1 MNIAIL
7 VKNIETGTDGGDT
20 IARLNVVTNNYR
32 TNLVKLG
39 SYLERLA
46 SGNASGIEGSN
57 SVIVGGST
65 NAYGTITLS
74 STGPVATNT
83 FTLNGVT
90 FTAIAAKTGT
100 YARAGNVITV
110 SITSHGMT
118 TGQKVYLD
126 FTSGDAIDKVYEV
139 TVLNSGSYTVVD
151 TETGTTSGNVTQST
165 GSQFSIGGSLTATA
179 ANIAGS
185 ISASVSDAI
194 SGVVTASSSAG
205 VVTITAN
212 APGKL
217 GNGNTLAAGTF
228 ANGAFVNF
236 SSSGTKGIEALNV
249 SF

>member
-20 IARLNVVTNNYR
+20 IARLNVVSSNYR

-90 FTAIAAKTGT
+90 FTARASGATG
-100 YARAGNVITV
+100 NE
-110 SITSHGMT
+110 
-118 TGQKVYLD
+118 
-126 FTSGDAIDKVYEV
+126 F
-139 TVLNSGSYTVVD
+139 N
-151 TETGTTSGNVTQST
+151 
-165 GSQFSIGGSLTATA
+165 IGGSLTATA
-179 ANIAGS
+179 ANIAAA
-185 ISASVSDAI
+185 INASVSDAV